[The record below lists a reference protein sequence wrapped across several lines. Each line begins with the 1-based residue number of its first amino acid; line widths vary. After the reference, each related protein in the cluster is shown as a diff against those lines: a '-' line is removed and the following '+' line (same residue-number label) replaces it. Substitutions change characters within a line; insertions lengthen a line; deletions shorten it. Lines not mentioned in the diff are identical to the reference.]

1 MPTFPSTGSSVPSAH
16 REKRVFSLFWVVS
29 ILWLILGMHFFMH
42 NPGGAGLYLPFNA
55 WGWIFASLAIGLGL
69 WQITLRQRLVFSP
82 LQAGLWIGALLLLLP
97 MLYPGFE
104 FKDYAIPRLL
114 GLFAGLLFL
123 FGLYQWRFNRLQ
135 RDRLLYLILIAIA
148 IEALLGLVQFYL
160 LTPGNCIGYDTK
172 ANRPYGIFQQP
183 NVMAT
188 FMATGLALAIWLELR
203 REGGRLLM
211 ALRYGVIVSAAL
223 LLVVLQSRV
232 GQLGGLLALLL
243 LTPQLHRQHL
253 LSRVLALV
261 ILAIAIGLLS
271 QYWMAGVKRGLEIYQ
286 SGGMRSVYWPYAA
299 KLIAQAPWSGWGYG
313 SFESVFLHHYMADKA
328 LNPSMVQIEYNL
340 DHPHNEFLYWAIEG
354 GIAPMVGMVIMGG
367 AILWRLMR
375 VRWVNG
381 IALLALVTPIL
392 LHTQTEYPLYHAIV
406 LWWLLLTLIYII
418 DSEIEETAMASCG
431 VSSWWDVTYR
441 PWLLLRF
448 MAIAIPLLVVPF
460 MLTAIHTAWV
470 VTKYE
475 RGGYKDPGLL
485 LDIVNPMAWLTRVE
499 FDVNSVRLM
508 VGLQTNNKVELE
520 AYLKWGQAFVRHTPR
535 ANIYANMVI
544 ALDALGRTDEASKI
558 RAEALK
564 LYPTEPLL
572 TGSAATA
579 VISGV
584 DQSDK
589 SILKNK

>member
-1 MPTFPSTGSSVPSAH
+1 MIVLC
-16 REKRVFSLFWVVS
+16 VLY
-29 ILWLILGMHFFMH
+29 WLLGMHFFMH

-55 WGWIFASLAIGLGL
+55 WGWIFASLVMGLGL
-69 WQITLRQRLVFSP
+69 WQVTLRQRLLFSP
-82 LQAGLWIGALLLLLP
+82 LQAGLWVGGLLLLLP
-97 MLYPGFE
+97 MLYPGFS
-104 FKDYAIPRLL
+104 FKDYAIPRVL
-114 GLFAGLLFL
+114 GFFAGLLFL

-148 IEALLGLVQFYL
+148 MEAVLGLLQFYL
-160 LTPGNCIGYDTK
+160 LTPGNWIGYDTK
-172 ANRPYGIFQQP
+172 VNRPYGIFQQP

-188 FMATGLALAIWLELR
+188 FMATGIALAIWLELR
-203 REGGRLLM
+203 RASGRVLI
-211 ALRYGVIVSAAL
+211 ALRYGVILSAAL

-232 GQLGGLLALLL
+232 GQLGGLLALFLL
-243 LTPQLHRQHL
+243 MPQLYRQRL
-253 LSRVLALV
+253 LWRILGLI
-261 ILAIAIGLLS
+261 ILAVAIGLLS
-271 QYWMAGVKRGLEIYQ
+271 QYLMAGAKRGLEIYQ
-286 SGGMRSVYWPYAA
+286 SGGMRSIYWPYAA

-340 DHPHNEFLYWAIEG
+340 DHPHNEFLYWAVEG
-354 GIAPMVGMVIMGG
+354 GIAPMVGMVTMGG
-367 AILWRLMR
+367 ALLWRLAS
-375 VRWVNG
+375 VRWVNAM
-381 IALLALVTPIL
+381 ALLALVTPIL

-418 DSEIEETAMASCG
+418 DTDIEEANLSSRG
-431 VSSWWDVTYR
+431 FSSWWDVECR

-448 MAIAIPLLVVPF
+448 IAIAIPLLVVPF

-475 RGGYKDPGLL
+475 RGGYKEPMLL

-508 VGLQTNNKVELE
+508 VGLQTKNEAELT
-520 AYLKWGQAFVRHTPR
+520 AYLEWGQAFVSHTPR

-544 ALDALGRTDEASKI
+544 ALNALGRRDEANAMRS
-558 RAEALK
+558 EALK
-564 LYPTEPLL
+564 LYPTDPLL

-584 DQSDK
+584 DQTGK
-589 SILKNK
+589 RTANTK